1 MGAAQPVNPLDIINT
16 EEFDAQIY
24 YLESYFTGTAAAV
37 GAGAGAVG
45 AGGVALVFLAGGL
58 LTYDLLGNKQWNHF
72 WLGVGGRLNDV
83 WHKAS
88 GFLFGHQGVSLDT
101 VGQMIQLA
109 QHITMRGSRQLIS
122 NVMGRIMVAQAGL
135 IANVKRLAVTINHNS
150 LVTNGMVNSARA
162 YAWNL
167 MHGAEVRAIQR
178 EQALEHRMRGYVA
191 AQLHNETN
199 WVLHSVYQPVQR
211 EIITLNGEIRDMRKS
226 VTADHLNISH
236 NVLPKLAALG
246 AAVTVA
252 TRLATAAKAFEDSCG
267 EPMCQTVGPKTDWG
281 KFFKRFGPAA
291 LMVLLGAVA
300 AEDPEAVEDAAEQ
313 FAHMFGPI
321 LAHWTESWLGL
332 ISGDTGSDVAKVG
345 AGVGQINIPGF

>member
-1 MGAAQPVNPLDIINT
+1 MGAVQPINPLDIIPM
-16 EEFDAQIY
+16 EEFDAQVY

-37 GAGAGAVG
+37 GAGAGAAGAAGVG
-45 AGGVALVFLAGGL
+45 LVFIAGTL

-72 WLGVGGRLNDV
+72 WTGVGGRLNDV
-83 WHKAS
+83 WHRAS

-109 QHITMRGSRQLIS
+109 QHITMRGSRQLIT

-135 IANVKRLAVTINHNS
+135 IANVRRLAVTINHNS

-167 MHGAEVRAIQR
+167 MHGAEVRAIHR
-178 EQALEHRMRGYVA
+178 EQALQHRMQDYVT

-199 WVLHSVYQPVQR
+199 WVLHSVFQPVQR
-211 EIITLNGEIRDMRKS
+211 EIITLNGEIKDLRKT
-226 VTADHLNISH
+226 VTGDHLNISH

-246 AAVTVA
+246 AGVTLA

-267 EPMCQTVGPKTDWG
+267 EPMCQVVGPKTDWG
-281 KFFKRFGPAA
+281 KLFKRFGPGA
-291 LMVLLGAVA
+291 LMVLLGALA
-300 AEDPEAVEDAAEQ
+300 AEDPESVEDFSEQ
-313 FAHMFGPI
+313 FANTFGPV

-332 ISGDTGSDVAKVG
+332 IAGSTSGDLEKVSQ
-345 AGVGQINIPGF
+345 GVGKISLPGV